1 LRIRAEALEGSRAG
15 APSDAD
21 EAVVHHLSLVV
32 VLAGDD
38 ADVRA
43 AAGPLLLAARL
54 DEATVG
60 GHREER
66 VAILDGHARV
76 GGGGRGGRSA
86 VGGGGGARARR
97 GGVAERLVDDLKD
110 RDAEGARL
118 AAASLGG
125 GEHVAAAQDEGDS
138 LRLHGGGEEPTLLV
152 RHANELGAHPE
163 LLEHRH
169 VERDEAAGATARER
183 EWRKRSGRR
192 PRRRDHEMLLL
203 VFHVL

>member
-1 LRIRAEALEGSRAG
+1 MPATTPTSARLPAPTASR
-15 APSDAD
+15 P
-21 EAVVHHLSLVV
+21 
-32 VLAGDD
+32 
-38 ADVRA
+38 
-43 AAGPLLLAARL
+43 RL

-76 GGGGRGGRSA
+76 GAEDAEDAAPSEA
-86 VGGGGGARARR
+86 AAARAL
-97 GGVAERLVDDLKD
+97 VAAASRERLVDDLKD
-110 RDAEGARL
+110 RDAEAPRL

-125 GEHVAAAQDEGDS
+125 GDASPPGMRGTASACTGVGRSQPCSSA
-138 LRLHGGGEEPTLLV
+138 V
-152 RHANELGAHPE
+152 NELGAHPE

-192 PRRRDHEMLLL
+192 PRRRDHEILLL